1 MQIPH
6 FLPYAEEN
14 NRAEYSVNRS
24 EIIRLRI
31 KTIYILLIW
40 ITALQKRKRFQYFP
54 TFFLLLGG
62 LWYEVLK
69 YDKKVSKLYQIF
81 NQFISTVKIFFMKI
95 CQIQIN
101 QFNGLNF
108 LLFIRLWIIK
118 PCIKLNFKC
127 TNNAATT
134 HVNGVD
140 FRCTFYD

>member
-6 FLPYAEEN
+6 FLHYAEQN
-14 NRAEYSVNRS
+14 NRAEYSVDRS

-54 TFFLLLGG
+54 TFFCFWGASDK
-62 LWYEVLK
+62 K
-69 YDKKVSKLYQIF
+69 YLNMIKKVSKLYQIF
-81 NQFISTVKIFFMKI
+81 NQFISTVKIFFTKF

-101 QFNGLNF
+101 HYNGLNF
-108 LLFIRLWIIK
+108 LLFISLWIIK

-127 TNNAATT
+127 NNNAATT